1 MNKRIYILL
10 AFCTFIWGC
19 ASFTQCEKI
28 STSGKG
34 QPPIILDS
42 YAPSQIRPGATWRVY
57 LRAKD
62 PDGDMKDMVQ
72 VLVMGGSGPFKT
84 SFVPLRAEHSEEMG
98 GYFFFRTPSPSQA
111 DYNRLGFLGIT
122 LRAAIRDCQKNE
134 SGYVEFPL
142 HFTYEASHDLPPAW
156 KDVSDRS
163 LGAIMFDLGDLLN
176 KGRGNN

>member
-1 MNKRIYILL
+1 MKETMQILV
-10 AFCTFIWGC
+10 WGEGGPYKTL
-19 ASFTQCEKI
+19 F
-28 STSGKG
+28 
-34 QPPIILDS
+34 
-42 YAPSQIRPGATWRVY
+42 
-57 LRAKD
+57 
-62 PDGDMKDMVQ
+62 VQ
-72 VLVMGGSGPFKT
+72 LK
-84 SFVPLRAEHSEEMG
+84 AEHRAEMG

-122 LRAAIRDCQKNE
+122 LRVAIRDCQKNE